1 MGTGRVFQ
9 FTQYYNDYGDSKMN
23 ERIKEL
29 AREATNDVKDEFG
42 HWINSEF
49 NKEKFAEL
57 IIQECADIATIHQ
70 QNHAHDSIGRYVLEH
85 FGIAEREDPVQDS
98 NLHTCP
104 YAEEIH
110 GDYETLCDCDEER
123 TRQCAMDV

>member
-1 MGTGRVFQ
+1 
-9 FTQYYNDYGDSKMN
+9 MN
-23 ERIKEL
+23 QRIRQL
-29 AREATNDVKDEFG
+29 AEQDKLQLDQDIKDGKKDWKNTPQSYDEMVQ
-42 HWINSEF
+42 
-49 NKEKFAEL
+49 EKFAEL
-57 IIQECADIATIHQ
+57 IVQECADIATIHQ

-85 FGIAEREDPVQDS
+85 FGIAQREDPVQDS

-110 GDYETLCDCDEER
+110 NDYETLCDCDEES

>member
-1 MGTGRVFQ
+1 
-9 FTQYYNDYGDSKMN
+9 MN

-29 AREATNDVKDEFG
+29 IKQMDQAETPTGGGAFTLYDTDLEY
-42 HWINSEF
+42 
-49 NKEKFAEL
+49 FAEL
-57 IIQECADIATIHQ
+57 IVQECADIATIHQ

-85 FGIAEREDPVQDS
+85 FGIAEREDPVEDP

-110 GDYETLCDCDEER
+110 GDYETLCDCDAER
-123 TRQCAMDV
+123 QYQCAQNI

>member
-1 MGTGRVFQ
+1 
-9 FTQYYNDYGDSKMN
+9 MN

-29 AREATNDVKDEFG
+29 VRESHLDVYGLGLDKAKWE
-42 HWINSEF
+42 HTI
-49 NKEKFAEL
+49 KKFAEL
-57 IIQECADIATIHQ
+57 IVQECADIATIHQ

-85 FGIAEREDPVQDS
+85 FGIAEREDPVEDP

-110 GDYETLCDCDEER
+110 GDYETLCDCDAER
-123 TRQCAMDV
+123 QYQCAQNI